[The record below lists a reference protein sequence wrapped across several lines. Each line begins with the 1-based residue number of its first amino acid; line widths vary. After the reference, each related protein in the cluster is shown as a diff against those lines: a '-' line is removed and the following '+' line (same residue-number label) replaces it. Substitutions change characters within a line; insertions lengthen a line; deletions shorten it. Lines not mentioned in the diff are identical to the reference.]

1 MEIISNFIVIAFP
14 IINKILRITNVLS
27 EPTKIFRVDKMIFL
41 LSHKVWMIQPGIT
54 VDWEIQL
61 HKPLSLTSTLIPG
74 MISLDQHFSFIETS
88 PNEFYIWSTPGLDL
102 VTSWELWAWNCKC
115 TICRWQLHKTPI
127 KLGAYIRCGRKSFR
141 PQISPPLFHFELT
154 FFFIFEFWREETGST
169 GLVG

>member
-1 MEIISNFIVIAFP
+1 MFLSIRIICGHAFDQHQSVLKNCFHPRWIWSNVIVEIISNFIVIAFP

-74 MISLDQHFSFIETS
+74 NMLPTLCWLSINISLSWRLLPMSSIFDLLLDWICSLLGSSEPEIANVQSAGGS
-88 PNEFYIWSTPGLDL
+88 YI
-102 VTSWELWAWNCKC
+102 K
-115 TICRWQLHKTPI
+115 
-127 KLGAYIRCGRKSFR
+127 
-141 PQISPPLFHFELT
+141 PQ
-154 FFFIFEFWREETGST
+154 
-169 GLVG
+169 